1 MKRAILLI
9 SVMLCAVLSAKT
21 SASVLKAMVLP
32 GWPLAASGK
41 NYGYVMLTAE
51 AGIIGTLYYLNT
63 ESKALKQDSY
73 EYAIKFAHLNPG
85 SYNTDFFNN
94 LARYESSGFDAGG
107 YNAWVLK
114 TAMEMY
120 PYDPVQQQDYIDA
133 NSYGDERYWTWDSPA
148 NRSQYNKLRNRSQD
162 YKDYAM
168 VAGGVLIL
176 NHLVSTVDMLRTNA
190 EKRRS
195 HLSFDLQDKTPVLKL
210 SYHW

>member
-1 MKRAILLI
+1 MKRISLFLGLILCSL
-9 SVMLCAVLSAKT
+9 LSAQT
-21 SASVLKAMVLP
+21 GSSVLKALVLP
-32 GWPLAASGK
+32 GWPQAASGK
-41 NYGYVMLTAE
+41 GYGYVMLGAE
-51 AGIIGTLYYLNT
+51 AGIIGSIYFLKT

-85 SYNTDFFNN
+85 DYGSGFYNN
-94 LARYESSGFDAGG
+94 LARYESSGYDAGG

-114 TAMEMY
+114 NAMEMF
-120 PYDPVQQQDYIDA
+120 PYDPAQQQDYIDA
-133 NSYGDERYWTWDSPA
+133 NSYGDDNFWAWDSPD

-162 YKDYAM
+162 YKDYAL

-195 HLSFDLQDKTPVLKL
+195 QISFDLKDKTPILKL
-210 SYHW
+210 SYKW